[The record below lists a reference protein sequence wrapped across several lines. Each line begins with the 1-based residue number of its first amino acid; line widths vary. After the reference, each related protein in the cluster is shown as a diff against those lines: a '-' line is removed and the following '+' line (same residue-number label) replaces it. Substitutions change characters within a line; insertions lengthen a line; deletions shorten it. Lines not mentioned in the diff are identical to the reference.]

1 MYPKPNDL
9 DPRDRCKSES
19 LFLNYISNCGFAFSP
34 KLIYSDLLNHFNIL
48 SWIDG
53 KEVFE
58 LNTKDIDSII
68 SFIAILNLPDNI
80 SKHSFML
87 PNASGACIDN
97 QSLPITIKS
106 MLSKIQDAQVANDSL
121 SLQIQNWI
129 HDVLAPL
136 THYRLKKYENLLSK
150 VPLHTSYACTYCS
163 PSDVGIHNMLRF
175 GSKLYFF
182 DFEYAGLDDISKL
195 SADWVTQPEYP
206 FTQTQELHF
215 LTTLKNTLNV
225 SDKWHS
231 RYYLIKPLVT
241 LKWALIMLRPYRLN
255 KINTQTW
262 NKIIEYFDSSINN
275 HDFNL

>member
-1 MYPKPNDL
+1 
-9 DPRDRCKSES
+9 
-19 LFLNYISNCGFAFSP
+19 
-34 KLIYSDLLNHFNIL
+34 
-48 SWIDG
+48 
-53 KEVFE
+53 
-58 LNTKDIDSII
+58 
-68 SFIAILNLPDNI
+68 
-80 SKHSFML
+80 
-87 PNASGACIDN
+87 
-97 QSLPITIKS
+97 
-106 MLSKIQDAQVANDSL
+106 
-121 SLQIQNWI
+121 
-129 HDVLAPL
+129 
-136 THYRLKKYENLLSK
+136 
-150 VPLHTSYACTYCS
+150 
-163 PSDVGIHNMLRF
+163 MLRF

-206 FTQTQELHF
+206 FTQAQELHF